1 MGKKQIFVSGYS
13 ETGEEGV
20 RRQAQLIEAAGA
32 MRILGPNTI
41 GWSFSDYKAKEILH
55 FAEFGHAHA
64 QRLLER
70 IEFGFGPL
78 VDHRLLAQF
87 VEHGGVV
94 RHLIAQGTSDP
105 KRIGMT
111 GSNFVNAHGL
121 QAVVARHPQV
131 ERLLCGH
138 LHRPMQRRFGGS
150 ISCVC
155 PGTSHQIVLD
165 LDESAPAHFN
175 LEPAG
180 YLLHRWHP
188 QQGLVTHNAV
198 FGNYDGPYPFYDA
211 DGLID

>member
-1 MGKKQIFVSGYS
+1 
-13 ETGEEGV
+13 
-20 RRQAQLIEAAGA
+20 
-32 MRILGPNTI
+32 
-41 GWSFSDYKAKEILH
+41 
-55 FAEFGHAHA
+55 
-64 QRLLER
+64 
-70 IEFGFGPL
+70 
-78 VDHRLLAQF
+78 
-87 VEHGGVV
+87 
-94 RHLIAQGTSDP
+94 
-105 KRIGMT
+105 
-111 GSNFVNAHGL
+111 
-121 QAVVARHPQV
+121 
-131 ERLLCGH
+131 
-138 LHRPMQRRFGGS
+138 MQRRFGGS